1 MSSYASGAMATH
13 SNRLRTRT
21 AALLSALAC
30 LVAMLVAAPHASA
43 AVTCPNANP
52 VVNENNCKGAGT
64 NAWWISDYSTDL
76 GGFATKTSYNLGEN
90 VVLKVGRNAPTVPQM
105 TAQVSVYRMGYYG
118 GDGGRL
124 VHTSSNFTI
133 NNDFNCLPMDANTGK
148 VDCGNWQNTYT
159 IPSSAFTASGIY
171 LAKITAFNGQ
181 QTHVAFTIRDDASH
195 SRLLYVLPMAT
206 YDAYNT
212 WGGKS
217 LYYGIS
223 GGDTIASGEGRAVE
237 ASFNRPLSTTG
248 GEINWFYG
256 PDQDLLMWLE
266 KQGYDVT
273 YTDDVATSQNPALL
287 KNHNTDV
294 ISGHSEYW
302 TLEYFNG
309 IKAARDAGVNIA
321 SFSANTAY
329 WKIRLE
335 DGGRTVVC
343 YKTVQGGGAGGSG
356 SISDND
362 WGPDGIKGTAD
373 DALGADG
380 VAGTADD
387 HPENSTT
394 TFRDNGA
401 PNGDPGAPAGGRV
414 GPDMPENQLFGNM
427 YVGDNDAKNFPI
439 TIPAANANGE
449 FSGDRIWRNTGIAS
463 NTTTNL
469 GDHVGWEWDAV
480 PTQSQYLSKQP
491 ANVKRVTLTN
501 VQTANDNSWLQDEGR
516 LRSNVPPPGQPGTVG
531 AVKYTAPSGAQVFS
545 SGTMRWS
552 LGLTTDPDPRLEQAT
567 YNIFSDMGAQP
578 DTPTGITLDP
588 GGSNRAPVASFTL
601 SANPVHSNTTVT
613 FNASSST
620 DSDGTIVKYEW
631 DFDNNG
637 TFETNTGT
645 NPVAT
650 RSFPAEGDY
659 DIRLR
664 ITDNGGATDL
674 AVRTLT
680 VLDNQP
686 PTARFTANPNPAVSG
701 TNVTFNG
708 STSSDPDGSIVKYEW
723 DFDGNGSYETNAGAS
738 ASTTHAFTTAGT
750 VTVGLR
756 VTDNGGKTATTTL
769 PVTIARGGVSNYGD
783 EVLDTAGLID
793 YWRMGEASGTTLA
806 DSKGTNNATTF
817 GGVTLGVPGGV
828 AGDPNTAA
836 HFDGSDDYGKVNL
849 NLSTTPKLTVEF
861 WLNWQ
866 FANDDRLA
874 MEFTPNYHDNAGG
887 FLIDPNAPQN
897 GGTFAV
903 GIGMGS
909 SRNTAYFT
917 RPANGWHHYTFVFD
931 TTAPA
936 AQQITPYV
944 DGVAVPYTKLDS
956 GTGAGNFAN
965 STLYLMSRG
974 GTILNGQGDMDELAI
989 YNRTLSAATIDE
1001 HFASYGTNRRPVA
1014 RFTNTPSTP
1023 KPGQTVTFDGST
1035 SSDPDGSIVKYE
1047 WDLDGNGT
1055 YETNTGTTPTTTRTF
1070 AADGSYDVGLRVTDN
1085 QTGIDTET
1093 HTVIVVANQA
1103 PNASFTA
1110 SPNPAILGQTTQF
1123 NASASA
1129 DPDGS
1134 IVKYEW
1140 DLDGNGT
1147 YETDTGTTKTTSRT
1161 YAAVGTTSVGL
1172 RVTDDGGKTTTTTVP
1187 VTVNSGGVSNY
1198 GDAVLDTTGLVS
1210 YWRMG
1215 ETAGPTLADSKNV
1228 SNALAAGGPQFAVP
1242 GAPANDPNTAVRF
1255 DGTDDSAS
1263 ANVNLSSTNKATVE
1277 FWLKWGNYANDDRLA
1292 MEFTSNFN
1300 DNAGGFLVDPNAP
1313 QNGGSFGV
1321 GIGSSGARNN
1331 VFFNRPSAGQWHHYA
1346 FVFDTSAA
1354 ADQQIT
1360 PYVDGVAVPYT
1371 KLDSS
1376 TGAGN
1381 FANSTLYL
1389 MSRAGQSLFGQ
1400 GDLDEVALYNR
1411 ALSAATVHGHF
1422 ESSGT
1427 NRRPVAR
1434 FTMSPTTARQGQTVT
1449 FNGSTSSDPDG
1460 SIVKYQWDLDGNGTY
1475 ETDTGANPQTTKSY
1489 SSDGNVDVGLRVFD
1503 DANGTDTE
1511 THTLTIGNDP
1521 PTASFTATP
1530 NPVVIG
1536 NQASFDAS
1544 ASSDPD
1550 DSIVKYEWDLDGNGT
1565 YETDTGTTKTTTEA
1579 YTTAGDVTVKL
1590 RVTDEGGLT
1599 ATDTKTVTVVPP
1611 QQPPTASFTAS
1622 PNPAN
1627 TGQTV
1632 TFDASASSDP
1642 DGSIAK
1648 YEWDLDGNGSYE
1660 TDTGT
1665 TKTTTKSYAS
1675 AGTVAVKLRVTD
1687 GDGMTA
1693 TKTVNVYVN
1702 GTGTTYSAKVLAT
1715 GGLEHYWRMGETTGT
1730 TLADSQGT
1738 SNATTANGAALGGA
1752 GAVDSNGSVGFDG
1765 VDDYGSATVDLSAT
1779 SKVTVEF
1786 WLKWNAFANDDRLAM
1801 EFTSNFNDATGGFLV
1816 DPNAPGEDGRFG
1828 VAIGIGGSRNNAY
1841 FNRPTAG
1848 AWHHYA
1854 LVLDSTAPAATQVV
1868 PYVDGQPVAFTKT
1881 ASGTGAGA
1889 FANATLYLMSRAG
1902 GELFGAGSLDELA
1915 VYGRTLSASE
1925 IAAHFAATVN
1935 ALPTA
1940 AFTSSPEP
1948 ANPGQTVTF
1957 NGSGS
1962 ADTDGTI
1969 AKYEWDLDGNG
1980 TYETDTGTTA
1990 TTTKSYTTP
1999 GTVAAKLRV
2008 TDNRGGQATVTHNV
2022 TVNSPPTAAFTLAPS
2037 PAGTG
2042 QTVTFD
2048 ATTSSDAGGSIT
2060 KYEWDLDGNGSYET
2074 DTGTTKTATHAY
2086 TATGTVNVGLRVTDN
2101 NGATATTTRALSVQ
2115 TPPTAS
2121 FTVSPSPAAVNQT
2134 VTFNATASSTPSGT
2148 LTKFE
2153 WDLDGN
2159 GSYETDTGTTRTTTK
2174 AYTAAGTVTVGLRI
2188 TDSRGLIATTT
2199 RSLTVNGPPTASFT
2213 VSPTTAQTRQ
2223 TVTFNGSGST
2233 TPSGTITRYEWDL
2246 DGNGTYET
2254 NTNATATT
2262 TKVYDTESTITVGL
2276 RVTASTGLTATTTRT
2291 LTVQSLYAQAVRTT
2305 AGLRAYWR
2313 LGETTGTTANDETT
2327 NNLDGVYENSPTL
2340 GITGLL
2346 TGDSNRAVDFTR
2358 SSSERVTVADNTLLD
2373 PTNISLEAWVRPDS
2387 SLSFGQVRT
2396 IFAKSNSSGSDF
2408 SYSLDYRR
2416 SGFSTNQLVF
2426 SITTTSNT
2434 DYTVTQTLNSGTRYH
2449 IVATYNGS
2457 TMRIYVNGVQV
2468 GSGQSKTGNMRNAA
2482 QPLRIGSFWT
2492 QDFWDGAIDE
2502 AAVYSTALSATEI
2515 QTHYTNGS

>member
-1 MSSYASGAMATH
+1 MAAH
-13 SNRLRTRT
+13 PNRLRTRT
-21 AALLSALAC
+21 AAVLSALAC
-30 LVAMLVAAPHASA
+30 LVVLLVATPHASA
-43 AVTCPNANP
+43 AVTCPNATP

-64 NAWWISDYSTDL
+64 GDYWINDYSDDL
-76 GGFATKTSYNLGEN
+76 GGFSTKTSYNLGES
-90 VVLKVGRNAPTVPQM
+90 VVLKIGRNAPTVPSM
-105 TAQVSVYRMGYYG
+105 SATVSVYRMGYYG
-118 GDGGRL
+118 GDGSRL

-133 NNDFNCLPMDANTGK
+133 NNSFTCLPMDANTGK

-159 IPSSAFTASGIY
+159 IPSSAFTASGVY

-181 QTHVAFTIRDDASH
+181 QTHVVFTIRDDSSH
-195 SRLLYVLPMAT
+195 SRLLYVLPTNT
-206 YDAYNT
+206 YNAYNLF
-212 WGGKS
+212 GGKS
-217 LYYGIS
+217 LYFGLS
-223 GGDTIASGEGRAVE
+223 GGDTIASGEGRAVKV
-237 ASFNRPLSTTG
+237 SFNRPFSTTG
-248 GEINWFYG
+248 GEVNWFYG
-256 PDQDLLMWLE
+256 PDQNLLMWLE
-266 KQGYDVT
+266 QQGYDVT
-273 YTDDVATSQNPALL
+273 YTDDVAISQNPNLL
-287 KNHNTDV
+287 KNHNTVV

-302 TLEYFNG
+302 TLEQFNAF
-309 IKAARDAGVNIA
+309 KSARDAGVNIA

-329 WKIRLE
+329 WKVRLE

-380 VAGTADD
+380 VANTPDD

-427 YVGDNDAKNFPI
+427 YVGDNDAHDFPL
-439 TIPAANANGE
+439 TVPAANANGE
-449 FSGDRIWRNTGIAS
+449 FAGDRVWRNTGIPS
-463 NTTTNL
+463 NTSTNL
-469 GDHVGWEWDAV
+469 ASVVGWEWDAV
-480 PTQSQYLSKQP
+480 PTQAQYLSKQP
-491 ANVKRVTLTN
+491 AGVKRLTQTN
-501 VQTANDNSWLQDEGR
+501 VQTQTDNSWLQDEGR
-516 LRSNVPPPGQPGTVG
+516 LRNTAPPPGQPGTVG
-531 AVKYTAPSGAQVFS
+531 AVKYTAPSGAQVFA
-545 SGTMRWS
+545 SGTMRWA
-552 LGLTTDPDPRLEQAT
+552 LGLEDDADARIQQAT
-567 YNIFSDMGAQP
+567 YNILSDMGAQP
-578 DTPTGITLDP
+578 NTPDGVTLDP
-588 GGSNRAPVASFTL
+588 GGSNHAPTATFSI
-601 SANPVHSNTTVT
+601 SANPTKSHTTVT
-613 FNASSST
+613 FNGSASADT
-620 DSDGTIVKYEW
+620 DGTIVKYEW
-631 DFDNNG
+631 DLDGDG

-650 RSFPAEGDY
+650 KSYTAEGDY
-659 DIRLR
+659 DVRLR
-664 ITDNGGATDL
+664 VTDNGGATDL
-674 AVRTLT
+674 AVRTIT

-686 PTARFTANPNPAVSG
+686 PTAAFTANPNPGVVG

-723 DFDGNGSYETNAGAS
+723 DFDGNGTYETNAGAS
-738 ASTTHAFTTAGT
+738 ATTTHAFTTAGT

-756 VTDNGGKTATTTL
+756 VTDNGGKTATTTV
-769 PVTIARGGVSNYGD
+769 PITVARGGVSNYGD
-783 EVLDTAGLID
+783 EILDTPGLID

-806 DSKGTNNATTF
+806 DSKGTNSATTF

-836 HFDGSDDYGKVNL
+836 RFDGSDDYGKVNL

-861 WLNWQ
+861 WLNWN

-909 SRNTAYFT
+909 SRNTAYFQ
-917 RPANGWHHYTFVFD
+917 RPTAAGWHHYAFVLD

-936 AQQITPYV
+936 AQQITPYI
-944 DGVAVPYTKLDS
+944 DGQPVAYTKLDS

-974 GTILNGQGDMDELAI
+974 GTILYGQGDMDELAI
-989 YNRTLSAATIDE
+989 YNSALSASTIDE

-1023 KPGQTVTFDGST
+1023 QPGQTVTFNGST

-1055 YETNTGTTPTTTRTF
+1055 YETNTGSTPTTTKTF
-1070 AADGSYDVGLRVTDN
+1070 AAEGTYNVGLRVTDN
-1085 QTGIDTET
+1085 QTGIDTES
-1093 HTVIVVANQA
+1093 HAVVVVSNQA
-1103 PNASFTA
+1103 PIASFTA
-1110 SPNPAILGQTTQF
+1110 TPNPAVLGQTTQL
-1123 NASASA
+1123 SASDSN

-1140 DLDGNGT
+1140 DLDGDGT
-1147 YETDTGTTKTTSRT
+1147 YETDTGTTKTTSRAYT
-1161 YAAVGTTSVGL
+1161 TAGTTNVSL
-1172 RVTDDGGKTTTTTVP
+1172 RVTDNGGKTSTKTIP

-1198 GDAVLDTTGLVS
+1198 GDTVLDTTGLVS

-1215 ETAGPTLADSKNV
+1215 ETAGPTMADSKNV
-1228 SNALAAGGPQFAVP
+1228 NPATAAGGPQFGVP
-1242 GAPANDPNTAVRF
+1242 GGPAGDPNTAVRF

-1277 FWLKWGNYANDDRLA
+1277 FWLKWNSYANDDRLA
-1292 MEFTSNFN
+1292 MEFTPNFN
-1300 DNAGGFLVDPNAP
+1300 NNAGGFIVDPNAP
-1313 QNGGSFGV
+1313 QNGGTFAV
-1321 GIGSSGARNN
+1321 GIGSSSTRNN
-1331 VFFNRPSAGQWHHYA
+1331 VFFARPSAGQWHHYA
-1346 FVFDTSAA
+1346 FVFDTSAP
-1354 ADQQIT
+1354 ADTQIT

-1371 KLDSS
+1371 KIDDSA
-1376 TGAGN
+1376 GAGN
-1381 FANSTLYL
+1381 FENSTLYF
-1389 MSRAGQSLFGQ
+1389 MSRAGTGLFGA
-1400 GDLDEVALYNR
+1400 GDLDEVAVYNR
-1411 ALSAATVHGHF
+1411 ALNANTVHEHF

-1434 FTMSPTTARQGQTVT
+1434 FTMSPASVHQGQTVT
-1449 FNGSTSSDPDG
+1449 FDGSTSSDPDG

-1475 ETDTGANPQTTKSY
+1475 ETDTGSNPQATKSY
-1489 SSDGNVDVGLRVFD
+1489 SSDGSVDVGLRVFD

-1511 THTLTIGNDP
+1511 THTLVVGNDA
-1521 PTASFTATP
+1521 PTASFTASP
-1530 NPVVIG
+1530 NPVVTG
-1536 NQASFDAS
+1536 NQVSFNAS
-1544 ASSDPD
+1544 ASADTD
-1550 DSIVKYEWDLDGNGT
+1550 GSITKYEWDLDGDGT
-1565 YETDTGTTKTTTEA
+1565 FETDTGTTKTTTKTYA
-1579 YTTAGDVTVKL
+1579 ATGDVTVKL
-1590 RVTDEGGLT
+1590 RVTDDAGAT
-1599 ATDTKTVTVVPP
+1599 ATDTKTVSVVAP

-1622 PNPAN
+1622 PNPAT

-1632 TFDASASSDP
+1632 TFDASASNDP

-1665 TKTTTKSYAS
+1665 TKTTTKSYTA
-1675 AGTVAVKLRVTD
+1675 AGTVNVGLRVTD
-1687 GDGMTA
+1687 ADGMTA
-1693 TKTVNVYVN
+1693 TKTVPVFVN
-1702 GTGTTYSAKVLAT
+1702 GTGTTYPQRVLAT
-1715 GGLEHYWRMGETTGT
+1715 GGLDHYWRMGETTGT
-1730 TLADSQGT
+1730 TLADSKGT
-1738 SNATTANGAALGGA
+1738 SSATVAGGPTLGGA

-1765 VDDYGSATVDLSAT
+1765 IDDSASAAVDLSGT

-1786 WLKWNAFANDDRLAM
+1786 WMKWNAYADDDDLAM
-1801 EFTSNFNDATGGFLV
+1801 EFTPNFNDNAGGFIV
-1816 DPNAPGEDGRFG
+1816 DPNAPQNSGSFG
-1828 VAIGIGGSRNNAY
+1828 VGIGTGASRNTAY
-1841 FNRPTAG
+1841 FARPTAG

-1854 LVLDSTAPAATQVV
+1854 FVLDSTAPAAGQVI
-1868 PYVDGQPVAFTKT
+1868 PYVDGQPVTYTKT

-1889 FANATLYLMSRAG
+1889 FANSTLYFMSRG
-1902 GELFGAGSLDELA
+1902 GAGLWGAGNLDELA
-1915 VYGRTLSASE
+1915 VYSRALSASE
-1925 IAAHFAATVN
+1925 IASHFASTVN
-1935 ALPTA
+1935 SLPTA

-1962 ADTDGTI
+1962 ADSDGTI

-1990 TTTKSYTTP
+1990 TATSSYTTP
-1999 GTVAAKLRV
+1999 GTVAVKLRV
-2008 TDNRGGQATVTHNV
+2008 TDDRGGQATVTHNV
-2022 TVNSPPTAAFTLAPS
+2022 TVNSPPTAAFTMAPS

-2048 ATTSSDAGGSIT
+2048 GTTSSDAGGSIT

-2074 DTGTTKTATHAY
+2074 NGGTAATTTKVY
-2086 TATGTVNVGLRVTDN
+2086 TAAGTVTVGLRVTDN
-2101 NGATATTTRALSVQ
+2101 NGATATTTRSLSVQ

-2121 FTVSPSPAAVNQT
+2121 FTVSPSPAAVNAT
-2134 VTFNATASSTPSGT
+2134 VTFNATASTTPSGT

-2174 AYTAAGTVTVGLRI
+2174 AYATAGTVTVGLRI
-2188 TDSRGLIATTT
+2188 TDSRGLTATTT
-2199 RSLTVNGPPTASFT
+2199 RSLSVTGAPTASFT
-2213 VSPTTAQTRQ
+2213 VSPNPVLTRDTATL
-2223 TVTFNGSGST
+2223 NGSGST
-2233 TPSGTITRYEWDL
+2233 TPSGTTITKYEWDL

-2262 TKVYDTESTITVGL
+2262 TKVYDTESTLNVGL
-2276 RVTASTGLTATTTRT
+2276 RVTASNGLTATTTRP
-2291 LTVQSLYAQAVRTT
+2291 LTVQSKYAQAVRTT

-2313 LGETTGTTANDETT
+2313 LAETTGTNANDETT
-2327 NNLDGVYENSPTL
+2327 NNLDGVYENTPTL
-2340 GITGLL
+2340 GVTGLL
-2346 TGDSNRAVDFTR
+2346 TGDSNPAVDFTR

-2373 PTNISLEAWVRPDS
+2373 PTNLTLEAWVRPDS
-2387 SLSFGQVRT
+2387 SLSLGQVRT

-2416 SGFSTNQLVF
+2416 SGLTTNQLMF
-2426 SITTTSNT
+2426 SVTSTSNT
-2434 DYTVTQTLNSGTRYH
+2434 DYTVTQTLNSGTRYY
-2449 IVATYNGS
+2449 IVATYDGAR
-2457 TMRIYVNGVQV
+2457 MRIYVNGVQL
-2468 GSGQSKTGNMRNAA
+2468 GTGQAKTGNLRNSA

-2502 AAVYSTALSATEI
+2502 AAVYSTALSATQI
-2515 QTHYTNGS
+2515 QSHYTNGS

>member
-1 MSSYASGAMATH
+1 MPSHASGAMATH

-30 LVAMLVAAPHASA
+30 LIALLVVAPHASA

-64 NAWWISDYSTDL
+64 GDWWISDYSTDL
-76 GGFATKTSYNLGEN
+76 GGFTTKTSYNLGEN
-90 VVLKVGRNAPTVPQM
+90 VVLKIGRNAPTVPQM
-105 TAQVSVYRMGYYG
+105 SAQVSVYRMGYYG

-148 VDCGNWQNTYT
+148 VDCANWQNTYT
-159 IPSSAFTASGIY
+159 VPSSAFTASGVY

-181 QTHVAFTIRDDASH
+181 QTHVVFTIRDDASH
-195 SRLLYVLPMAT
+195 SRLLYILPMAT
-206 YDAYNT
+206 YNAYNT

-217 LYYGIS
+217 LYFGIS
-223 GGDTIASGEGRAVE
+223 GGDTIATGEGRAAKV
-237 ASFNRPLSTTG
+237 SFNRPMSTTG
-248 GEINWFYG
+248 GELNWFAG

-273 YTDDVATSQNPALL
+273 YTDDVQTSQSPALL

-335 DGGRTVVC
+335 ESGRTVVC

-362 WGPDGIKGTAD
+362 WGPDGIKNTAD

-449 FSGDRIWRNTGIAS
+449 FAGDRVWRNTGIAS

-469 GDHVGWEWDAV
+469 GDHVGWEWDAI

-531 AVKYTAPSGAQVFS
+531 AVKYTAPSGAQVFA

-552 LGLTTDPDPRLEQAT
+552 LGLTDDPDPRLEQAT
-567 YNIFSDMGAQP
+567 YNILSDMGAQP

-588 GGSNRAPVASFTL
+588 GGSNKAPVASFTL

-631 DFDNNG
+631 DLDNNG

-659 DIRLR
+659 DVRLR

-674 AVRTLT
+674 AVRTIT

-723 DFDGNGSYETNAGAS
+723 DFDGNGTYETNAGAS
-738 ASTTHAFTTAGT
+738 ASTTHAFTTPAT
-750 VTVGLR
+750 VNVGLR

-769 PVTIARGGVSNYGD
+769 PITVARGGVSNYGD
-783 EVLDTAGLID
+783 EVLDTPGLLD

-836 HFDGSDDYGKVNL
+836 RFDGSDDNAKVNL

-861 WLNWQ
+861 WMNWSQ

-887 FLIDPNAPQN
+887 FLIDPNAPQL

-903 GIGMGS
+903 GIGSGS

-917 RPANGWHHYTFVFD
+917 RPATNGWHHYTFVFD

-944 DGVAVPYTKLDS
+944 DGQPVTYTKLDS

-974 GTILNGQGDMDELAI
+974 GTILYGQGDMDELAV
-989 YNRTLSAATIDE
+989 YNRALSAATIDE

-1023 KPGQTVTFDGST
+1023 KPGQTVTFDAST

-1055 YETNTGTTPTTTRTF
+1055 YETNTGSTPTTTKTF

-1110 SPNPAILGQTTQF
+1110 TPNPAVLGQTTQF

-1134 IVKYEW
+1134 ITKYEW

-1161 YAAVGTTSVGL
+1161 YTAVGTTSVGL

-1228 SNALAAGGPQFAVP
+1228 SNALAAGGPQFGVP

-1277 FWLKWGNYANDDRLA
+1277 FWLKWSSYANDDRLA
-1292 MEFTSNFN
+1292 MEFTPNFN
-1300 DNAGGFLVDPNAP
+1300 DNAGGFIVDPNAP
-1313 QNGGSFGV
+1313 QNGGTFAV
-1321 GIGSSGARNN
+1321 GIGSSGTRNN
-1331 VFFNRPSAGQWHHYA
+1331 VFFARPSAGQWHHYA
-1346 FVFDTSAA
+1346 FVFDTSAPA
-1354 ADQQIT
+1354 ATQIT

-1371 KLDSS
+1371 KIDTAS
-1376 TGAGN
+1376 GAGN
-1381 FANSTLYL
+1381 FENSTLYL
-1389 MSRAGQSLFGQ
+1389 MSRAGSGLFGA
-1400 GDLDEVALYNR
+1400 GDLDEVAVYNR
-1411 ALSAATVHGHF
+1411 ALNPTTVHEHF
-1422 ESSGT
+1422 ESYGT

-1434 FTMSPTTARQGQTVT
+1434 FTTSPTSAHQGQTVT

-1460 SIVKYQWDLDGNGTY
+1460 SIVKYEWDLDGNGTY
-1475 ETDTGANPQTTKSY
+1475 ETDTGSNPQATKSY
-1489 SSDGNVDVGLRVFD
+1489 SSDGSVDVGLRVFD
-1503 DANGTDTE
+1503 DSNGTDTE
-1511 THTLTIGNDP
+1511 THTLTIGNDA
-1521 PTASFTATP
+1521 PTASFTSTP
-1530 NPVVIG
+1530 NPVVVG
-1536 NQASFDAS
+1536 NQVSFNAS

-1550 DSIVKYEWDLDGNGT
+1550 GSIVKYEWDLDGDGS
-1565 YETDTGTTKTTTEA
+1565 YETDTGTTKTATKT
-1579 YTTAGDVTVKL
+1579 YTATGDVTVKL
-1590 RVTDEGGLT
+1590 RVTDDAGAT
-1599 ATDTKTVTVVPP
+1599 ATDSKTVSVVAP

-1622 PNPAN
+1622 PNPVN

-1632 TFDASASSDP
+1632 TFDASASNDP

-1665 TKTTTKSYAS
+1665 TKTATKSYTT
-1675 AGTVAVKLRVTD
+1675 AGTVTVGLRVTD

-1693 TKTVNVYVN
+1693 TKTVNVFVN
-1702 GTGTTYSAKVLAT
+1702 GTGTTYPQKVLAT
-1715 GGLEHYWRMGETTGT
+1715 GGLDHYWRMGETTGT
-1730 TLADSQGT
+1730 SLADSKGT
-1738 SNATTANGAALGGA
+1738 STATLAGGATLGGA

-1765 VDDYGSATVDLSAT
+1765 TDDSASSAIDLSGT

-1786 WLKWNAFANDDRLAM
+1786 WMKWNAYADDDDLAM
-1801 EFTSNFNDATGGFLV
+1801 EFTPNFNDNAGGFIV
-1816 DPNAPGEDGRFG
+1816 DPNAPQNSGSFG
-1828 VAIGIGGSRNNAY
+1828 VGIGSGASRNTAY
-1841 FNRPTAG
+1841 FARPSAG

-1854 LVLDSTAPAATQVV
+1854 FVLDSTAPVASQVI
-1868 PYVDGQPVAFTKT
+1868 PYVDGQPVTYTKT

-1889 FANATLYLMSRAG
+1889 FANSTLYFMSRAG
-1902 GELFGAGSLDELA
+1902 TGLWGAGNLDELA
-1915 VYGRTLSASE
+1915 VYSRTLSASE
-1925 IAAHFAATVN
+1925 IAGHFAA
-1935 ALPTA
+1935 
-1940 AFTSSPEP
+1940 
-1948 ANPGQTVTF
+1948 
-1957 NGSGS
+1957 
-1962 ADTDGTI
+1962 
-1969 AKYEWDLDGNG
+1969 
-1980 TYETDTGTTA
+1980 
-1990 TTTKSYTTP
+1990 
-1999 GTVAAKLRV
+1999 
-2008 TDNRGGQATVTHNV
+2008 

-2074 DTGTTKTATHAY
+2074 DTGTTKTATKSY
-2086 TATGTVNVGLRVTDN
+2086 TTAGTVNVGLRVTDN
-2101 NGATATTTRALSVQ
+2101 DGATATTTRALSVQ

-2276 RVTASTGLTATTTRT
+2276 RVTASTGLTATTTRPV
-2291 LTVQSLYAQAVRTT
+2291 TVQSLYAQAVRTT

-2346 TGDSNRAVDFTR
+2346 TGDSNRAVDFAR

-2373 PTNISLEAWVRPDS
+2373 PTNITLEAWVRPDS
-2387 SLSFGQVRT
+2387 ALSFGQVRT

-2416 SGFSTNQLVF
+2416 SGLTTNQLMF

-2449 IVATYNGS
+2449 IVATYNGT
-2457 TMRIYVNGVQV
+2457 TMRIYVNGVEV
-2468 GSGQSKTGNMRNAA
+2468 GSGQSKTGNMRNSA

-2492 QDFWDGAIDE
+2492 SDFWDGAIDE
-2502 AAVYSTALSATEI
+2502 AAVYSTALSATQI
-2515 QTHYTNGS
+2515 QAHYTNGL